1 MKEIETWALELE
13 AGKAEEEVGVGG
25 KTGLYPFIKAMNIER
40 LLMGLKARLFPRDRV
55 NDTVGLPTPIFI
67 RIR

>member
-1 MKEIETWALELE
+1 M
-13 AGKAEEEVGVGG
+13 GF
-25 KTGLYPFIKAMNIER
+25 YPFIKAMNIER
-40 LLMGLKARLFPRDRV
+40 LLTGLKARLFPRDRV